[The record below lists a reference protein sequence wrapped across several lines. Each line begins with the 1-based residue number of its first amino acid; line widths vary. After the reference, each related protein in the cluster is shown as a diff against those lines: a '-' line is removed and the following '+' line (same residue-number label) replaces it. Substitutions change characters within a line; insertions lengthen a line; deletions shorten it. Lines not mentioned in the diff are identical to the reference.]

1 MTRNGTMGRAW
12 LRKDCDQSGSCGDPV
27 EPAGQGGGHRLARSG
42 SGAGYGER
50 ADAFASTVSTGEPPL
65 SGLDDAIANM
75 KAVDVLI
82 RSAGT
87 GGWETF

>member
-1 MTRNGTMGRAW
+1 MGRAW
-12 LRKDCDQSGSCGDPV
+12 LRK
-27 EPAGQGGGHRLARSG
+27 E
-42 SGAGYGER
+42 YGEQ
-50 ADAFASTVSTGEPPL
+50 ADAFASTVSTEEPLL

-82 RSAGT
+82 RSATT

>member
-27 EPAGQGGGHRLARSG
+27 EPSGQGGGHRLCLNRFNG
-42 SGAGYGER
+42 G
-50 ADAFASTVSTGEPPL
+50 PLL

-82 RSAGT
+82 RSATT

>member
-1 MTRNGTMGRAW
+1 
-12 LRKDCDQSGSCGDPV
+12 
-27 EPAGQGGGHRLARSG
+27 LARSG

-75 KAVDVLI
+75 KAIDILI

-87 GGWETF
+87 GGWQAF